1 MYKLKKI
8 TALCLLSVFLISYSG
23 IAFAGTEIGDAPDVS
38 ELQPKS
44 SVLTSKQD
52 ANIVDVKNASEP
64 ERLIKMENLPKVK
77 NVSSNTVSV
86 TNYRVIVPRG
96 DVFKVAFAQDFTTK
110 NLNVGDKVMFTLP
123 KGLYTQEGRMLLPC
137 GTQIIACVKSYT
149 APKWFNRNA
158 RVMLDFQE
166 ILVPDAAAC
175 AMGACVYGNK
185 YNALQ
190 RSGWATFAKPAIWT
204 VGMFGVGAGL
214 GAAIGA
220 AASHAALGC
229 LAIGMPI
236 GGGVGLIL
244 GVVTPGLHYKAK
256 AGKQIPIM
264 LTSDMVL
271 YNTSN

>member
-1 MYKLKKI
+1 MYKLRKI
-8 TALCLLSVFLISYSG
+8 AALCLLSIFMISYGGVSY
-23 IAFAGTEIGDAPDVS
+23 AYADETEKVDIS
-38 ELQPKS
+38 ELQSETLTYAS
-44 SVLTSKQD
+44 SSE
-52 ANIVDVKNASEP
+52 ANVVDVKNATDA
-64 ERLIKMENLPKVK
+64 ERTLKMENLPKIK
-77 NVSSNTVSV
+77 NVSSNLVTV
-86 TNYRVIVPRG
+86 TNHRVIVPKG

-110 NLNVGDKVMFTLP
+110 NLQVGQKVEFVLP

-137 GTQIIACVKSYT
+137 GTQILASVRSYT
-149 APKWFNRNA
+149 PPKWFNRNA

-166 ILVPDAAAC
+166 ILVPNSAAC
-175 AMGACVYGNK
+175 SVGACVYGK

-204 VGMFGVGAGL
+204 VGLFGVGAGL

-220 AASHAALGC
+220 ASSHAAIGC
-229 LAIGMPI
+229 LAVGMPI

-244 GVVTPGLHYKAK
+244 GVVTPGLHYTAK

-264 LTSDMVL
+264 LTSDMVF

>member
-1 MYKLKKI
+1 MYKLRKI
-8 TALCLLSVFLISYSG
+8 AAICLLSVFLISYSG
-23 IAFAGTEIGDAPDVS
+23 VSFANTEIAENVDVS
-38 ELQPKS
+38 ELQ
-44 SVLTSKQD
+44 SKVPVFASQSD
-52 ANIVDVKNASEP
+52 TNIVEVNNSSEP
-64 ERLIKMENLPKVK
+64 ERLLKMENLPKIK

-110 NLNVGDKVMFTLP
+110 NLKVGDKVEFILP
-123 KGLYTQEGRMLLPC
+123 NGLYTQEGRMLLPS

-166 ILVPDAAAC
+166 ILVPNTASC
-175 AMGACVYGNK
+175 SMGACVFGNK

-220 AASHAALGC
+220 AASHAAIGC
-229 LAIGMPI
+229 LTIGMPV

-244 GVVTPGLHYKAK
+244 GVVTPGLHYSAK

-264 LTSDMVL
+264 LTSDMVF
-271 YNTSN
+271 YNTSK